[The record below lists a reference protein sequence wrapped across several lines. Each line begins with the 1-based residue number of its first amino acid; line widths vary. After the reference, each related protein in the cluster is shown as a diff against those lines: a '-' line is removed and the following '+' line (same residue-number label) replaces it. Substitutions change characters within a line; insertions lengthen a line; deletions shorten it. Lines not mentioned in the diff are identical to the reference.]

1 MPSTHNEDLPE
12 HFNVVRPRK
21 TNRDSMC
28 KRCREW
34 IRSLFNIAFLLWKIC
49 VAMSGLLLVL
59 TVTGMLNRVLP
70 EKDQRDAWVEVNN
83 QILNALFTLMSLYQ
97 HPQRLHYLILLCR
110 WKPKD
115 ISRLRKEYCKNG
127 TQKPHEWGH
136 MMVVVLLLNL
146 NCIAQYVLCGLNLGF
161 NRHNRPTVVVSI
173 CMAFAVGSGTIAG
186 LYSNFSPLRSTMF
199 SKFHLIEERSKQDGK
214 SI

>member
-12 HFNVVRPRK
+12 HSNVVRPRK

-59 TVTGMLNRVLP
+59 IVTGMLNRVLP